1 MRRVKGPDHDLS
13 GGGTKPT
20 VDTLFVTYAFVSRA
34 MLCARITPEL
44 FENTIMYP
52 IMPFE
57 SAVAAQAI
65 VALFTVVSSLF
76 SWFFFARF

>member
-1 MRRVKGPDHDLS
+1 MRRVEGPGTTGH
-13 GGGTKPT
+13 GGTNRAAA
-20 VDTLFVTYAFVSRA
+20 TLFVTYAFVSRA
-34 MLCARITPEL
+34 MLCARTTSEL

-57 SAVAAQAI
+57 SAVAVQAI
-65 VALFTVVSSLF
+65 VAFFTVVSSLF